1 MKEKAT
7 PQQIKKTTEALI
19 KHPIVRHLSLLFKNN
34 GFSLYLVGGCVRDAL
49 IGQMQ
54 QDFDFATNAA
64 PEQIIKITSGFADNL
79 WLVGLKFGTVGLEKA
94 GSKIEI
100 TTFRREIYAVDS
112 RHPQVSFTREIET
125 DLSRR
130 DFTINAMAIK
140 LPEGELVDPFNG
152 LSDLAAAKIKTPLTP
167 EQSFTDDPLRMLR
180 ALRFVA
186 TLDFTVA
193 DEVLRAIVNLKDRLQ
208 IVSKERI
215 CEELTKLLTGSHPA
229 KAIELMVATGLSE
242 NIIPELTQL
251 AKLRDPA
258 HRHKDVLKHTLKVLE
273 NVPQDLVLRLAALFH
288 DIGKPATLT
297 VDADGVHFYHH
308 EVVGA
313 KISRRRLR
321 ELRFPVKLIEE
332 VVKLIS
338 LHMRFHTYRLGW
350 SDKAV
355 RKYVREVGPE
365 RLAKLNQLVRADCTT
380 QNPFLARKFG
390 QLLDELE
397 QRIAV
402 LEAEEE
408 SAKIRPPLDGHEV
421 MEFLNLKPGPQVGKI
436 LGLLLEARLEE
447 KIKTKKDA
455 KEFLLALKK
464 EKKLGL

>member
-1 MKEKAT
+1 MKAT
-7 PQQIKKTTEALI
+7 PQQIQKATAALI
-19 KHPIVRHLSLLFKNN
+19 KHPLVKHLALLFQAH

-49 IGQMQ
+49 IGEIQ
-54 QDFDFATNAA
+54 QDFDFATNAT
-64 PEQIIKITSGFADNL
+64 PEQVIKITSGFADNL
-79 WLVGLKFGTVGLEKA
+79 WLVGIKFGTVGLEKA
-94 GSKIEI
+94 GSKVEI
-100 TTFRREIYAVDS
+100 TTFRQEVYVPDS
-112 RHPQVSFTREIET
+112 RHPQVKFAPTIKT

-140 LPEGELVDPFNG
+140 VPEGELVDPFNG
-152 LSDLAAAKIKTPLTP
+152 LADLAAAKIRTPLTA

-186 TLDFTVA
+186 TLGFSLA
-193 DEVLRAIVNLKDRLQ
+193 EEVVSGIVSLKDRLQ
-208 IVSKERI
+208 IVAKERVK
-215 CEELTKLLTGSHPA
+215 EELAKLLTGAYPA
-229 KAIELMVATGLSE
+229 KAVALMVATGLSE

-273 NVPQDLVLRLAALFH
+273 AVPPELVLRLAALFH
-288 DIGKPATLT
+288 DIGKPATII

-313 KISRRRLR
+313 KITRRRLR
-321 ELRFPVKLIEE
+321 ELRFPVKIIEE
-332 VVKLIS
+332 VTKLVE

-350 SDKAV
+350 SDKAI
-355 RKYVREVGPE
+355 RKYIREVGAE
-365 RLAKLNQLVRADCTT
+365 RLPKLNQLVRADCTT
-380 QNPFLARKFG
+380 QNPFLARKFSY
-390 QLLDELE
+390 LLDELE

-421 MEFLNLKPGPQVGKI
+421 MELLNLKPGPLVGKI
-436 LGLLLEARLEE
+436 LQLLLEARLED
-447 KIKTKKDA
+447 KIKTKKEA
-455 KEFLLALKK
+455 QEYLLTLKK
-464 EKKLGL
+464 ENKLGL